1 MNDLALLKLLLI
13 GAAVG
18 QLALAGLN
26 LRLDK
31 LLHWDTELNNMS
43 QLLREV
49 FFVHKWFISITL
61 AIFGIIT
68 LRFAGEMSEGLIPMG
83 RWFAAGIG
91 FFWGIR
97 TLIQW
102 VYYSKSHWAGDAGKT
117 AVHWILTICYG
128 GCAAVYL
135 IAGFAA

>member
-1 MNDLALLKLLLI
+1 MIDTTLLKYLLI
-13 GAAVG
+13 GAASG
-18 QLALAGLN
+18 QLALAALN

-31 LLHWDTELNNMS
+31 LLHWEAELDKMS

-61 AIFGIIT
+61 AIFGVIT

-83 RWFAAGIG
+83 RWLAVGIG
-91 FFWGIR
+91 AFWAIR

-102 VYYSKSHWAGDAGKT
+102 LYYSKSHWAGDTGRT
-117 AVHWILTICYG
+117 LVHWILTICYG
-128 GCAAVYL
+128 GSAAVYL
-135 IAGFAA
+135 IAGFAV